1 MKAGAR
7 GDGNLLMRHGL
18 HDSTGD
24 ACHGWTMSPSK
35 VASAC
40 RRLVQTEPSY
50 ALLVLR
56 VALAI
61 VIFPHGAQKLLG
73 WYGGPGVD
81 GTLQLF
87 ATLGVPA
94 GIAVLV
100 IVSDFFGSL
109 ALAVGLVGRF
119 AAFGTTMVMLG
130 AMALVHAPNGFF
142 LNWNGDQAGEGIQ
155 FHLLVLAVSV
165 VLMARGSGA
174 WSVDRLLL
182 RIPTRATP
190 EVARQPELRRA
201 A

>member
-1 MKAGAR
+1 
-7 GDGNLLMRHGL
+7 
-18 HDSTGD
+18 
-24 ACHGWTMSPSK
+24 MSPSK
-35 VASAC
+35 IEPAY
-40 RRLVQTEPSY
+40 RRLLQTEPSN

-87 ATLGVPA
+87 AALGVPA

-100 IVSDFFGSL
+100 ILSDYFGSL
-109 ALAVGLVGRF
+109 ALAIGLVGRF

-130 AMALVHAPNGFF
+130 AMTLVHAPYGFF

-155 FHLLVLAVSV
+155 FHLLVLAVSLV
-165 VLMARGSGA
+165 VMARGSGA
-174 WSVDRLLL
+174 WSLDRWLLGT
-182 RIPTRATP
+182 PTPATHQAAGEP
-190 EVARQPELRRA
+190 VLRRA

>member
-1 MKAGAR
+1 MIGR
-7 GDGNLLMRHGL
+7 LL
-18 HDSTGD
+18 
-24 ACHGWTMSPSK
+24 
-35 VASAC
+35 
-40 RRLVQTEPSY
+40 QTEQSY

-61 VIFPHGAQKLLG
+61 VILPQGAQKLLG
-73 WYGGPGVD
+73 WFGGPGVD
-81 GTLQLF
+81 GTMQMF
-87 ATLGVPA
+87 AALGVPA

-109 ALAVGLVGRF
+109 ALAIGLVGRF
-119 AAFGTTMVMLG
+119 ASFGTTMVMLG
-130 AMALVHAPNGFF
+130 AMVLVHGRNGFF

-155 FHLLVLAVSV
+155 FHLLVLAVAV

-182 RIPTRATP
+182 GGLTRAPHEDAREP
-190 EVARQPELRRA
+190 ERLRA

>member
-1 MKAGAR
+1 
-7 GDGNLLMRHGL
+7 
-18 HDSTGD
+18 
-24 ACHGWTMSPSK
+24 MSQSWIMPI
-35 VASAC
+35 C
-40 RRLVQTEPSY
+40 RRAIQTERSY

-81 GTLQLF
+81 GTMQLF
-87 ATLGVPA
+87 AAIGVPA
-94 GIAVLV
+94 GIALLV

-109 ALAVGLVGRF
+109 ALAIGLVGRF
-119 AAFGTTMVMLG
+119 AAFGTTMVMVG
-130 AMALVHAPNGFF
+130 AMVLVHGQHGFF

-165 VLMARGSGA
+165 VLMVKGSGA
-174 WSVDRLLL
+174 WSIDRLLL
-182 RIPTRATP
+182 GSLTQPTN
-190 EVARQPELRRA
+190 EVARELDLRRA